1 MDPHSTSKDPAPLE
15 LTADVKDFYGPAPV
29 QRPVKPQKKKDK
41 KPAVLETS
49 KHGATGKEKLMDL
62 RDESEDEYSDYDS
75 EDYSSGDSQY
85 EIEKREKDFDDDQ
98 SYDESQEDYFDY
110 DEEEQDSFYGSEY
123 ATDEDDTYG
132 SEYDYRKDSINYH
145 PQDLDNLMYEH
156 AINREFL

>member
-1 MDPHSTSKDPAPLE
+1 MINVIIPH
-15 LTADVKDFYGPAPV
+15 YI
-29 QRPVKPQKKKDK
+29 
-41 KPAVLETS
+41 
-49 KHGATGKEKLMDL
+49 
-62 RDESEDEYSDYDS
+62 
-75 EDYSSGDSQY
+75 SS
-85 EIEKREKDFDDDQ
+85 
-98 SYDESQEDYFDY
+98 Y